1 MSFENTDLL
10 APATH
15 TDDPEPF
22 YEWHRE
28 QTPLYWDPIN
38 ELWSVARYEDVIFV
52 SKNPQLFCSGQG
64 VVPKLSFD
72 DWPEEAMINKD
83 GDAHTKQRGL
93 VSKGFTPRRVGCM
106 GERAVEIVNE
116 LIDAFIDKGE
126 ADLVRGYARPLP
138 MYIIGEMLGYPR
150 DRMDEVLDWTDV
162 YVDAGSGPDHIT
174 EEVQEAFAN
183 FVEFH
188 EEILE
193 QRKQQRG
200 DDLISVWLD
209 AELDGEKL
217 SEEMLMF
224 EHNLLLVG
232 GSETTRNAISIGL
245 WQLMKHPEQLAWLSD
260 NLDNSEAVATAVEEM
275 IRFASPFVRMRR
287 TATQDYEWYGKT
299 IKEGD
304 EILMLYP
311 AANRDPRV
319 FPEPQKFDIKRQNE
333 QPPLSFGYG
342 KHFCLGASLAR
353 LEARTAIKQLLSRV
367 KNLELA
373 GEPRLHPSSFTNGL
387 EYLPARFSKR

>member
-10 APATH
+10 ATATH

-64 VVPKLSFD
+64 VVPKLTLD

-93 VSKGFTPRRVGCM
+93 VSKGFTPRRVSCM
-106 GERAVEIVNE
+106 ADRAIAIVNE
-116 LIDAFIDKGE
+116 LIDGFIDQGE
-126 ADLVRGYARPLP
+126 ADLVKQYARPLP

-162 YVDAGSGPDHIT
+162 YVDAGSGPEHIT

-217 SEEMLMF
+217 SEDMLMF

-245 WQLMKHPEQLAWLSD
+245 WQLMKHPDQLGWLSE
-260 NLDNSEAVATAVEEM
+260 NLD
-275 IRFASPFVRMRR
+275 
-287 TATQDYEWYGKT
+287 
-299 IKEGD
+299 
-304 EILMLYP
+304 
-311 AANRDPRV
+311 
-319 FPEPQKFDIKRQNE
+319 
-333 QPPLSFGYG
+333 
-342 KHFCLGASLAR
+342 
-353 LEARTAIKQLLSRV
+353 
-367 KNLELA
+367 
-373 GEPRLHPSSFTNGL
+373 
-387 EYLPARFSKR
+387 